1 MFGWEGEREK
11 KGGVQVFSF
20 RAHQK
25 VGEAGESAHGLR
37 LIHDLFFF
45 FSFFFF
51 LSASSNFSV
60 FFFFFGAYFFWLVL
74 FIKIINKKLKCPYTI
89 FFNKKMCDFFV
100 LFNGNIIVNLY

>member
-11 KGGVQVFSF
+11 KGGVEVFSL

-45 FSFFFF
+45 FLFSFFSQLVPIF
-51 LSASSNFSV
+51 V
-60 FFFFFGAYFFWLVL
+60 FFFFFWCLFFLVGAIY
-74 FIKIINKKLKCPYTI
+74 KNNK
-89 FFNKKMCDFFV
+89 
-100 LFNGNIIVNLY
+100 

>member
-11 KGGVQVFSF
+11 KGGVEVFSL

-37 LIHDLFFF
+37 LIHELFFF

-51 LSASSNFSV
+51 LFSL
-60 FFFFFGAYFFWLVL
+60 G
-74 FIKIINKKLKCPYTI
+74 
-89 FFNKKMCDFFV
+89 
-100 LFNGNIIVNLY
+100 

>member
-45 FSFFFF
+45 FLFSFFSQ
-51 LSASSNFSV
+51 LVPILV
-60 FFFFFGAYFFWLVL
+60 FFFFCFVL
-74 FIKIINKKLKCPYTI
+74 I
-89 FFNKKMCDFFV
+89 FFGWCY
-100 LFNGNIIVNLY
+100 L

>member
-11 KGGVQVFSF
+11 KGGVEVFSL

-60 FFFFFGAYFFWLVL
+60 FFFFWCLFFLVGAIY
-74 FIKIINKKLKCPYTI
+74 KNNK
-89 FFNKKMCDFFV
+89 
-100 LFNGNIIVNLY
+100 